1 MQRRFLLLAFAAL
14 LAGCSSAPKPDPEK
28 AVTKQPEP
36 PVEAKPPV
44 ATPAATVFNV
54 KFDTSKG
61 PFVVEVHPEWA
72 PKGAE
77 RFRQLVDDKFFD
89 GARFFRVVPNFI
101 IQFGLAGSPAMTKK
115 WDTPIADDPVLRTNA
130 AGTMTFATAGPGTR
144 TSQLFINLNSNQGL
158 DGQGFAPFG
167 KVTSGMDVVLKLY
180 SGYGEQPDQAAITA
194 RGNGYLTSQ
203 FPNLD
208 YIKSTTILP

>member
-1 MQRRFLLLAFAAL
+1 MQRRFLLLALAGL
-14 LAGCSSAPKPDPEK
+14 LAGCSSAPKAEPEK
-28 AVTKQPEP
+28 TETKQPEP

-44 ATPAATVFNV
+44 ATPAFNV

-61 PFVVEVHPEWA
+61 PFTVEVHPDWA

-77 RFRQLVDDKFFD
+77 RFKQLVEDKFFD

-115 WDTPIADDPVLRTNA
+115 WDTPIQDDPVLRTNA

-144 TSQLFINLNSNQGL
+144 TSQLFINLNSNQAL

-180 SGYGEQPDQAAITA
+180 SGYGEQPDQGAITA

-208 YIKSTTILP
+208 YIKTATIVP